1 VGTNFFVKAVS
12 GEDAPR
18 QLPRLQFTRGAR
30 RLAFYGE
37 DALVFLRGDVSQKDF
52 WLVDLQT
59 GRERQLTSLGGDFA
73 IGDFDVSP
81 DGRQIIFD
89 RTREE
94 SDIVFLQFPDR

>member
-1 VGTNFFVKAVS
+1 
-12 GEDAPR
+12 
-18 QLPRLQFTRGAR
+18 
-30 RLAFYGE
+30 
-37 DALVFLRGDVSQKDF
+37 VSQKDF